1 MADRMDRAELGEQST
16 SDRASMEQGRKS
28 EESMSAGGRNW
39 NMEEDISARPRSEES
54 IEEDT
59 RSGDEGIDDSQTRR
73 ASGGRGEASSVNS
86 EDFSGQ
92 GAQKGGSP
100 GQAEGTG
107 YTDDRSSQ
115 LQEDGSLSGSQG
127 RHGRSGGRHGVGRVT
142 RTNSDRGRVGGQT
155 AQNPRGRETGEI
167 DRTKM

>member
-16 SDRASMEQGRKS
+16 SDRASMDRGRNS
-28 EESMSAGGRNW
+28 EESMTAGGRDW
-39 NMEEDISARPRSEES
+39 SMEEDVAARPRSEES
-54 IEEDT
+54 IEDT
-59 RSGDEGIDDSQTRR
+59 RSGDEGIDDSQSQRV
-73 ASGGRGEASSVNS
+73 SGGRGEASSGNS

-100 GQAEGTG
+100 RNAEGTG

-127 RHGRSGGRHGVGRVT
+127 RHGRSGSRQGVGRVT
-142 RTNSDRGRVGGQT
+142 RISSDRGRVGGQT
-155 AQNPRGRETGEI
+155 AQNPRGSETDDI